1 MLALPIKSRTRTG
14 WQKFDLSSVVRSAEA
29 GGSNWKIH
37 LKFQEESYHGAS
49 SDVKLLKP
57 RSVIRFSEKPFVVI
71 FYENNEALQAE
82 EDSGLTEHNQ
92 VRRRK
97 RSVNVGPD
105 VRNFYGHDELDQI
118 ETEIITMDHT
128 DHADLE
134 KKTEGQEADINDI
147 DSEDELILDYEADDL
162 SEAEA
167 NRLRLNIEEKQ
178 DLIPYPKW
186 WSAKKR
192 KSSRKRNHHRRSLK
206 YKFSPTFHSI
216 IFRRLTGGGG
226 RARERRK
233 WRADSNETR
242 SQQDKWNLLPK
253 IWRSFGREVRGEKK
267 YEIFYFYKI
276 RHSLLQRYLFIAMI
290 KCLFHPMQAAR
301 LGFNCNKVFTAI
313 FFYSILKN
321 IFRRNSSI

>member
-14 WQKFDLSSVVRSAEA
+14 WQKFDLSSVVRSAETR
-29 GGSNWKIH
+29 GSNWKIH

-49 SDVKLLKP
+49 SDVKLLRP

-118 ETEIITMDHT
+118 ETEIITI

-253 IWRSFGREVRGEKK
+253 IWRSFGREVRGRRNMK
-267 YEIFYFYKI
+267 
-276 RHSLLQRYLFIAMI
+276 
-290 KCLFHPMQAAR
+290 
-301 LGFNCNKVFTAI
+301 
-313 FFYSILKN
+313 YSIFMK
-321 IFRRNSSI
+321 